1 MDFLNYAKDDVH
13 WWSTWFNQTV
23 LSMAVLIFRKS
34 VKQDSDLTWSII
46 EMYSKHFFGLY
57 LIRQLY
63 FNSKFQ
69 FKMKT
74 KFVLGVTLIINF
86 TQIYRYL
93 ELEEKGLNWWSAI
106 YLRDI
111 IIYFL
116 IFIEMGIEYLV
127 WGNKKLKWR
136 QELVIE

>member
-1 MDFLNYAKDDVH
+1 
-13 WWSTWFNQTV
+13 
-23 LSMAVLIFRKS
+23 
-34 VKQDSDLTWSII
+34 
-46 EMYSKHFFGLY
+46 MYSKHFFGLY

>member
-1 MDFLNYAKDDVH
+1 
-13 WWSTWFNQTV
+13 
-23 LSMAVLIFRKS
+23 
-34 VKQDSDLTWSII
+34 
-46 EMYSKHFFGLY
+46 
-57 LIRQLY
+57 
-63 FNSKFQ
+63 
-69 FKMKT
+69 
-74 KFVLGVTLIINF
+74 
-86 TQIYRYL
+86 L